1 MSSIDEPPRT
11 EGTGPELQYPNATGH
26 HYRAATYPPRPV
38 WVRLDA
44 IAIRDPGTPKHTNGA
59 GVIMQGERPGMLT
72 HWVPTVAGDWL
83 GKVTFSVQ

>member
-1 MSSIDEPPRT
+1 
-11 EGTGPELQYPNATGH
+11 
-26 HYRAATYPPRPV
+26 V